1 LIDLHCHI
9 LPGLDDGAEG
19 VDDSVA
25 MALQAQADGID
36 AICATP
42 HIRHDHRV
50 QISEL
55 EDRVAAVNRELARQD
70 VGVEV
75 LSGGEVAETRL
86 AELEESELR
95 TVALGDGNWIL
106 LEPAPGPLSE
116 SLRTA
121 MRELAVAGFR
131 TLVAHPERHLGNG
144 AAALLPELVNEGALV
159 QATAA
164 FFEHPDAAS
173 GMLALA
179 RRGLIHVLGSDSHSP
194 TRGRPVRLSS
204 AIECLRGVEPVG
216 SNLDWVLERGPRA
229 IVRGE
234 PVRAPFGA
242 A

>member
-1 LIDLHCHI
+1 
-9 LPGLDDGAEG
+9 
-19 VDDSVA
+19 
-25 MALQAQADGID
+25 MAVQAQRDGIE
-36 AICATP
+36 AVCATP
-42 HIRHDHRV
+42 HIRDDHRV
-50 QISEL
+50 PISEL
-55 EDRVAAVNRELARQD
+55 EDRVAEVNRELAQRE

-75 LSGGEVAETRL
+75 LCGGEVAETRL
-86 AELEESELR
+86 PELEESELR
-95 TVALGDGNWIL
+95 TVSLGEGNWIL

-116 SLRTA
+116 SL
-121 MRELAVAGFR
+121 LAAARGLATGGFR
-131 TLVAHPERHLGNG
+131 VLVAHPERHLGNG
-144 AAALLPELVNEGALV
+144 AEALLAKLIGEGALV